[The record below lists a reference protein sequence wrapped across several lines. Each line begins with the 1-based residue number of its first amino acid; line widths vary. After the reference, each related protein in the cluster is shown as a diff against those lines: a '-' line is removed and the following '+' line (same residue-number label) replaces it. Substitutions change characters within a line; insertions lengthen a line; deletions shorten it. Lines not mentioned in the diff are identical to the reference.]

1 MTDLVQRLR
10 DSATQARAIDRA
22 ALLHEAAD
30 QIERLRSYEQS
41 DERRRDSDTSGAPL
55 TDAEREAI
63 REAAGAYMDNDDDEE
78 CAKIAATLH
87 GLLKRLG

>member
-1 MTDLVQRLR
+1 MAWAVNHAHGTTVW
-10 DSATQARAIDRA
+10 DSEAKARRV
-22 ALLHEAAD
+22 AD
-30 QIERLRSYEQS
+30 EWLA
-41 DERRRDSDTSGAPL
+41 SGVWIWAEVVPLYRQPTL